1 MSENTESDSTAT
13 RKRRS
18 WDELS
23 FGDRRTAEILLE
35 HADFGREVA
44 ENSRTDRDFT
54 LWLLDASLA
63 FADITREFPQD
74 LADGIWRGWYADDVS
89 PWVAARVALHHK
101 PMAQING
108 EQLVC
113 PVCQTA
119 DEIFARDVAIRYN
132 PLHVQDGY
140 VYGTAE
146 TPDFVH
152 DQYACGHCDSSLR
165 LPRGVEDFS

>member
-1 MSENTESDSTAT
+1 MSENTESDPAAT

-18 WDELS
+18 WNELS
-23 FGDRRTAEILLE
+23 FSDRRTVEILLE
-35 HADFGREVA
+35 HADFGRAVA
-44 ENSRTDRDFT
+44 ENTRADHDFA

-63 FADITREFPQD
+63 FADLTQEFPQD

-101 PMAQING
+101 PMVRIDG
-108 EQLVC
+108 GQLVC
-113 PVCQTA
+113 PVCQTP
-119 DEIFARDVAIRYN
+119 DEISARDVAIRYN
-132 PLHVQDGY
+132 PLTVQDGH
-140 VYGTAE
+140 VFGTAE

-152 DQYACGHCDSSLR
+152 DQYICGHCDSSVR